1 MVMTHTDLLARLL
14 EQMAPPTDDLGA
26 RARIEER
33 VRRRRRTPDLRML
46 IAVHAANRTLSRRQ
60 APSGIQPAPRGRG
73 ATTLLRATGTN
84 RRSNAARALVLGFG
98 CIVLAGAAFL
108 AAYVAVDH
116 FRSEPGL
123 VFMDF
128 KPTPR
133 DAAAGW
139 GVDNPSGFA
148 VVEPVAGAAVLK
160 EVKSQGTSDPASA
173 EDSSRR
179 VRGRVEVY
187 FLSMS
192 QPAISGS
199 MEITSERVTRLEG
212 GTEVQ
217 GSWVLRNSRGMWESS
232 SWTGIVT
239 PDGADEFY
247 FGKADGT
254 GAFEGLVLLLEWH
267 VVKNPG
273 SSGTAEVPTE
283 TVTVS
288 GWIQSPR

>member
-1 MVMTHTDLLARLL
+1 MTHTDLLARLL
-14 EQMAPPTDDLGA
+14 EQMAPPTDDVGA

-33 VRRRRRTPDLRML
+33 VRRRRRMPDLRML

-73 ATTLLRATGTN
+73 TTTLPRAAGTD
-84 RRSNAARALVLGFG
+84 RRSNAARALALGFG
-98 CIVLAGAAFL
+98 CIVLAGAAVL

-116 FRSEPGL
+116 LQSKPGL

-128 KPTPR
+128 KPTPN

-139 GVDNPSGFA
+139 GVGTPSGFA
-148 VVEPVAGAAVLK
+148 VVEPVAGTAVL
-160 EVKSQGTSDPASA
+160 EQVRSQGTSDPASA
-173 EDSSRR
+173 EDGTRS

-187 FLSMS
+187 LLSMS

-199 MEITSERVTRLEG
+199 MEVTSERVTRLEG

-217 GSWVLRNSRGMWESS
+217 GSWVLRTSRGTWESS

-239 PDGADEFY
+239 QDGTDEFY

-267 VVKNPG
+267 IVKNPG
-273 SSGTAEVPTE
+273 SSGTAEGPTE